1 MIYYLLMPVFAILLL
16 VFQSTVLDLL
26 TFGKIK
32 LEISLLLVIYA
43 GFHLDIIKGGVLS
56 LVLGAFLDCVT
67 SLIPGFHVLFYV
79 FIFFISKQVSTRVY
93 LEGISFI
100 VIFTFFCVFLEGV
113 VIFFV
118 YLFMF
123 DINISNDIFNTY
135 LPQSLVLCAIG
146 PACFALFYRLDSLM
160 QYGEE
165 K

>member
-1 MIYYLLMPVFAILLL
+1 MIYYLLMPVFALLLL
-16 VFQSTVLDLL
+16 VFQTTVLDLFA
-26 TFGKIK
+26 FGKIK

-43 GFHLDIIKGGVLS
+43 GFHLDVIKGGVLAF
-56 LVLGAFLDCVT
+56 VLGALLDCMT
-67 SLIPGFHVLFYV
+67 SLIPGFHVIFYMM
-79 FIFFISKQVSTRVY
+79 IFLISKNVSHRVY

-113 VIFFV
+113 VVFLI
-118 YLFMF
+118 YLFVF
-123 DINISNDIFNTY
+123 DVNISYDIFNTY

-146 PACFALFYRLDSLM
+146 PACFALFYRLEVLM